1 MKTMKRKL
9 SRPAAFVQKALI
21 CLAIPAL
28 LLLAASLSAQQPASP
43 SVANAQPPAQDA
55 AAKAAAASIQRAQ
68 HLKQMA
74 EDFPWLGRYHDAD
87 ASLPPPAPGE
97 NRVVFMGDSIME
109 FWPLDS
115 PWGFPGKPYINR
127 GISAQTTPQMVLRF
141 HQDVIALK
149 PKAVVI
155 LAGGGDIA
163 GITGPATLPQIEDN
177 LTAMAEMASM
187 NHIGVVLC
195 SVLPAYAY
203 PWSPNAQP
211 AGKIVSLNQWIR
223 EYAAA
228 NHYVYVDLHSALK
241 DDRGGMPP
249 NLSGDGVHP
258 NRPARLI
265 MAPLTEAGIEKAL
278 AHP

>member
-1 MKTMKRKL
+1 MKYKL
-9 SRPAAFVQKALI
+9 ARRTVFVQKALI

-28 LLLAASLSAQQPASP
+28 LLLPDFLAAQQPPSP
-43 SVANAQPPAQDA
+43 PPANAQPPAQDA
-55 AAKAAAASIQRAQ
+55 AAKAAAAATQRAQ

-74 EDFPWLGRYHDAD
+74 EDFPWLARYHDAD

-109 FWPLDS
+109 FWALDS

-149 PKAVVI
+149 PRVVVI
-155 LAGGGDIA
+155 MGGSTDIA
-163 GITGPATLPQIEDN
+163 GGTGPATQEQIEDN
-177 LTAMAEMASM
+177 LAAMAEMATM
-187 NHIGVVLC
+187 NHIRVVLC
-195 SVLPAYAY
+195 SILPAYAY

-211 AGKIVSLNQWIR
+211 APKIVSLNQWIK

-228 NHYVYVDLHSALK
+228 NHYVYVDLYSALK

-249 NLSGDGVHP
+249 TLSGDGVHP

-265 MAPLTEAGIEKAL
+265 MVPLTEAGIEKAL
-278 AHP
+278 AKP